1 MILSGGFFNNCDGS
15 FAWLPLLFLLGAA
28 LLGYLLRHFL
38 GGGAK
43 VDTSANMAASAPS
56 AHANANLSADYEAK
70 LKGFNLEIADL
81 KSKLTT
87 RDLELKAALDKG
99 ASMSVA
105 APTIDTSALDAA
117 NLKISDLNADLD
129 ACKAKTGSLEA
140 EIVSLKAT
148 PMAAA
153 APVVAAAVS
162 GKKDDLKKV
171 EGIGPV
177 LEKHFHDNGILTFRQ
192 MADSTPQALKTILDL
207 EGDRFK
213 IHDPSTWP
221 AQCELCDAGKWDELK
236 TLQDRLKGGRD

>member
-15 FAWLPLLFLLGAA
+15 FAWLPLLLLLGAA

-43 VDTSANMAASAPS
+43 VDASANLSASAPS

-81 KSKLTT
+81 KAKLNT

-99 ASMSVA
+99 SAMSVS
-105 APTIDTSALDAA
+105 APSIDTSALDAA
-117 NLKISDLNADLD
+117 NLKLSELHADLD
-129 ACKAKTGSLEA
+129 ACKAKTGKLEA
-140 EIVSLKAT
+140 EIVSLKSS
-148 PMAAA
+148 PMASV
-153 APVVAAAVS
+153 APVVASVS

-192 MADSTPQALKTILDL
+192 MADSTPEALKTILDL

-221 AQCELCDAGKWDELK
+221 AQCELCDAGKWEELK